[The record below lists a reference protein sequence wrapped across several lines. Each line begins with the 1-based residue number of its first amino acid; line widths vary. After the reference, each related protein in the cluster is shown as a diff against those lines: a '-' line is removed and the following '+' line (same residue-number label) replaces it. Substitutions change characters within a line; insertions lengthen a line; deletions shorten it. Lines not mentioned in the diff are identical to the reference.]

1 MRPLTVLASPLQC
14 VLLTLLHEANR
25 KEQSPAVYRQ
35 GDRLRRDLHAQAHKI
50 NNW

>member
-14 VLLTLLHEANR
+14 VLTLLHDANR
-25 KEQSPAVYRQ
+25 EEQNPPVYRQ
-35 GDRLRRDLHAQAHKI
+35 GDRLRRDLHAQGHKI